1 MKIPEEL
8 LDKDVLVY
16 FVNDGGY
23 LKGKLVR
30 PSGLN
35 DSRYMFYPAFSISTI
50 IVYDNEIEK
59 VLPII

>member
-23 LKGKLVR
+23 LKGKLTRVNE
-30 PSGLN
+30 SQ
-35 DSRYMFYPAFSISTI
+35 YMFYPVFSISI
-50 IVYDNEIEK
+50 IIIYDNEIEK
-59 VLPII
+59 VLPIL